1 MFNYRVGSLLR
12 LHRRRSQV
20 ADVSRIQVNPGSAEL
35 ASVGS
40 PTPHRSRALL
50 RHASLKL
57 KDVRFLAR
65 YIVHAVV
72 LLLMLGLGAIQSLD
86 LAGTLGSRPAFAQ
99 GPATI
104 TPTFYTVQPGDNP
117 ATIAAQFGLQPTTV
131 VWAHNYVGT
140 NPELLMVGEQLVL
153 PPVDGI
159 LHTVVDGDTPENL
172 ARKYHIDVGAMVGYP
187 GNNLQDQWTPIHI
200 GQILMVPGGVLPET
214 PVADEVVTAEAV
226 GSSSSGTSTSAPRAS
241 TTSSTAASTARPAT
255 SSAATTT
262 NSSATTSSSNR
273 YVGATGCCRWPVRG
287 RITQQPWSRH
297 MALDIAAPTGTPVV
311 AADGGRV
318 TASGWHNGGYG
329 YRVVIDHGNGLS
341 TLYAHFSYINVRTGA
356 YVNKGALIGRIGS
369 TGRSTGPHLH
379 FEVRRNGRLVNPWG
393 YLQ

>member
-1 MFNYRVGSLLR
+1 
-12 LHRRRSQV
+12 
-20 ADVSRIQVNPGSAEL
+20 
-35 ASVGS
+35 
-40 PTPHRSRALL
+40 
-50 RHASLKL
+50 
-57 KDVRFLAR
+57 
-65 YIVHAVV
+65 
-72 LLLMLGLGAIQSLD
+72 MLGLGSVQGLD
-86 LAGTLGSRPAFAQ
+86 LASGLGSRPAFAQ

-131 VWAHNYVGT
+131 VWAHTDVGE
-140 NPELLMVGEQLVL
+140 NPELLMVGERLIL

-172 ARKYHIDVGAMVGYP
+172 AKKYQIDVAKMVAYP

-200 GQILMVPGGVLPET
+200 GQILMIPGGVQPET
-214 PVADEVVTAEAV
+214 PVAEEVVTAAAV
-226 GSSSSGTSTSAPRAS
+226 APTTGSAT
-241 TTSSTAASTARPAT
+241 TARPAASGAST
-255 SSAATTT
+255 
-262 NSSATTSSSNR
+262 TTSSSASF
-273 YVGATGCCRWPVRG
+273 VGATGCCRWPVRG

-318 TASGWHNGGYG
+318 TASGWNNTGYG
-329 YRVVIDHGNGLS
+329 YRVIIDHGNGLS
-341 TLYAHFSYINVRTGA
+341 TLYAHFSYINVRVGA
-356 YVNKGALIGRIGS
+356 HVNKGDLIGRVGS

-379 FEVRRNGRLVNPWG
+379 FEVRRNGRLMNPWG

>member
-1 MFNYRVGSLLR
+1 MSGYRVGSLLR

-20 ADVSRIQVNPGSAEL
+20 ADVSRSAEL

-40 PTPHRSRALL
+40 PTPHGSRARL
-50 RHASLKL
+50 RNASLKL
-57 KDVRFLAR
+57 KDVTFLAR

-72 LLLMLGLGAIQSLD
+72 LLLMLGLGTVQGLD
-86 LAGTLGSRPAFAQ
+86 FAGVLGSRPAFAQ
-99 GPATI
+99 GPAAI

-117 ATIAAQFGLQPTTV
+117 ATIAAQFGLQPTSV
-131 VWAHNYVGT
+131 VWAHSYVGA
-140 NPELLMVGEQLVL
+140 NPELLTVGEQLVL

-172 ARKYHIDVGAMVGYP
+172 AAKYQIDVTKMVAYP

-200 GQILMVPGGVLPET
+200 GQMLMIPGGIMPET
-214 PVADEVVTAEAV
+214 PVDAEAV
-226 GSSSSGTSTSAPRAS
+226 TAVAVAPAAGTGTSTGSS
-241 TTSSTAASTARPAT
+241 TTSS
-255 SSAATTT
+255 SA
-262 NSSATTSSSNR
+262 R

-329 YRVVIDHGNGLS
+329 YRVVVDHGNGLS

-356 YVNKGALIGRIGS
+356 YVNKGDLIGRIGS

-379 FEVRRNGRLVNPWG
+379 FEVRRNGRLMNPWG